1 MEYLTADF
9 DYYLPK
15 NLIANK
21 PANPKE
27 ASRLLDCRE
36 QKNIVDRKI
45 NDLPKIL
52 KKK

>member
-36 QKNIVDRKI
+36 QKNIVDLQRTKDEKNKNRK
-45 NDLPKIL
+45 
-52 KKK
+52 

>member
-27 ASRLLDCRE
+27 ASVYL
-36 QKNIVDRKI
+36 IVENK
-45 NDLPKIL
+45 KIL
-52 KKK
+52 LIEK